1 MTRAESTTI
10 TIRDVAS
17 SAGVSIGTVSRALKN
32 QPGLTEETRQQVLET
47 AQRLGY
53 NVGNLRQSKV
63 RRISFLSFRL
73 PDLPVNPFYS
83 HVLHGVEAACRDQDI
98 VLSFISFRPGDRIQE
113 IVRRH
118 EADGLLC
125 VGYFDPKHLEQIAQ
139 LGLPLVLIDH
149 FMAGYSSVNIDN
161 FSGAYQAVQHL
172 LQTGRKRISFIS
184 GPSHY
189 SSAERVRGFRQAL
202 FDAGIPADPSLEV
215 LRDPVD
221 SHFGTRAAIDHLM
234 ALKSPP
240 DAIFCYNDLSALV
253 GISHALECGIRVP
266 EDLAFVG
273 FDDIDAAIHSQ
284 PPLTT
289 VRVDKEMLGQRGIEV
304 LLGRRSS
311 LDDYT
316 ERFVEA
322 ELVIRESSM
331 RKS

>member
-32 QPGLTEETRQQVLET
+32 QPGLTEETRQQVLE
-47 AQRLGY
+47 AAHRLGY
-53 NVGNLRQSKV
+53 NIGNLRQSKV
-63 RRISFLSFRL
+63 RRVSFLSFRL

-83 HVLHGVEAACRDQDI
+83 HVLHGVEAACRDHDI
-98 VLSFISFRPGDRIQE
+98 VLSFISIRAGDRITE

-125 VGYFDPKHLEQIAQ
+125 VGYFDPKHLEQVAEF
-139 LGLPLVLIDH
+139 GVPLVLIDH
-149 FMAGYSSVNIDN
+149 FVPGFSSVNIDN
-161 FSGAYQAVQHL
+161 FSGAYQAIQHL
-172 LQTGRKRISFIS
+172 LQTGRKRIAFIS
-184 GPSHY
+184 GPNHY

-221 SHFGTRAAIDHLM
+221 SHFGTRAALDHLM
-234 ALKSPP
+234 ALKNLP

-253 GISHALECGIRVP
+253 GMTYALECGIRVP

-273 FDDIDAAIHSQ
+273 FDDIDAAAHSQ
-284 PPLTT
+284 PALTT
-289 VRVDKEMLGQRGIEV
+289 VKVDKEMLGRRGLEV

-311 LDDYT
+311 LDDFT
-316 ERFVEA
+316 ETFVET
-322 ELVIRESSM
+322 ELVIRESSV
-331 RKS
+331 K